1 MVAGFTSYEIDNDRT
16 FARNLDKAIKEVGDL
31 RFAMGEISRDIF
43 KTTKQ
48 NFILKGSGQYPPL
61 SPAYAKFKERVKPG
75 RPILVFSGALR
86 DSVTGTGNSDTIL
99 NIGKQSLI
107 QGTKVPYARFIQ
119 EGTAKM
125 PLRKFLFIDNAQ
137 SLRFTRIIADYVES
151 RLEVLGN
158 VS

>member
-1 MVAGFTSYEIDNDRT
+1 MVGFTSYKVDNDKT
-16 FARNLDKAIKEVGDL
+16 FAKALDKAIKQVGNL

-48 NFILKGSGQYPPL
+48 NFILGGSGKYPPL
-61 SPAYAKFKERVKPG
+61 TSKYAAFKQRVAPG
-75 RPILVFSGALR
+75 ASILVFDGTLR
-86 DSVTGTGNSDTIL
+86 NSVTGTGDGNTIR

-107 QGTKVPYARFIQ
+107 QGTRVPYARFIQ
-119 EGTAKM
+119 EGTGKM
-125 PLRKFLFIDNAQ
+125 PARKFLFIDNAQ
-137 SLRFTRIIADYVES
+137 SIRFERLIADYVES